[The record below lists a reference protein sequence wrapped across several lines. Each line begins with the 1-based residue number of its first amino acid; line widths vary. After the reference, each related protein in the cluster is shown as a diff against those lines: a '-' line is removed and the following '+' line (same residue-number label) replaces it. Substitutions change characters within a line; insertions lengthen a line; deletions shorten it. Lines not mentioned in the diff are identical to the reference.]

1 MPQHSLL
8 HFRACRLPQKK
19 LLLLAAAIMTLGVI
33 LVCTLWPSRGIEP
46 TLQHQV
52 ESIRWALDNV
62 RGAFAPDSSCQPAC
76 RSMLLRWLKRA
87 AVVVERYLALR

>member
-1 MPQHSLL
+1 MPQLSLL
-8 HFRACRLPQKK
+8 HFCTCRLLQKK
-19 LLLLAAAIMTLGVI
+19 PLLLATAIVALGVI

-52 ESIRWALDNV
+52 ESVRWALDNV

-87 AVVVERYLALR
+87 AVVCERYLALR